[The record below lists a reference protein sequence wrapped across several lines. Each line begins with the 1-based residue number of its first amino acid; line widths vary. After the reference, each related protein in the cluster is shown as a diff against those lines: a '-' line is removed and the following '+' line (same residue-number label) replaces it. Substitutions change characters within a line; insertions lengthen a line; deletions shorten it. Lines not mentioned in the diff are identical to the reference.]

1 MDEVFWVREMD
12 SIFLKLGDSRN
23 PIILNN
29 LNFINNLNFLNKF
42 EIFPD
47 EKANY
52 LEYLEN
58 LDFFRPV
65 KI

>member
-1 MDEVFWVREMD
+1 M
-12 SIFLKLGDSRN
+12 GDSRN

-29 LNFINNLNFLNKF
+29 LNIINNLNFLNKF
-42 EIFPD
+42 VIFPD

-52 LEYLEN
+52 LEYLEK
-58 LDFFRPV
+58 LEIFRPI